1 VRECQPKQ
9 AERLSTEGE
18 QRAGQ
23 SSRLRAKQLT
33 NKLSFNGVLSSN
45 TKSED
50 ELFSV
55 FFVKN
60 KTNFCRLG
68 VSLPK
73 KIIAKATK
81 RNRIKR
87 MIKNSFNVFFQEIK
101 GIDVVVRAKK
111 EPQPNTGDKI
121 LQSLDQHWK
130 TIMSQRNK
138 KNKTNGK
145 S

>member
-1 VRECQPKQ
+1 
-9 AERLSTEGE
+9 
-18 QRAGQ
+18 
-23 SSRLRAKQLT
+23 
-33 NKLSFNGVLSSN
+33 
-45 TKSED
+45 
-50 ELFSV
+50 
-55 FFVKN
+55 
-60 KTNFCRLG
+60 

-87 MIKNSFNVFFQEIK
+87 IIKNSFNVFFQEKK

-111 EPQPNTGDKI
+111 EPQTNTSDKI
-121 LQSLDQHWK
+121 VQSLDQHWK

-145 S
+145 A

>member
-1 VRECQPKQ
+1 M
-9 AERLSTEGE
+9 
-18 QRAGQ
+18 
-23 SSRLRAKQLT
+23 T
-33 NKLSFNGVLSSN
+33 NKLNFSGVLSSN

-55 FFVKN
+55 YFVEN
-60 KTNFCRLG
+60 KTNLCRLG

-87 MIKNSFNVFFQEIK
+87 IIKNSFNLFFQETK

-111 EPQPNTGDKI
+111 ELQPNTSDKI

-130 TIMSQRNK
+130 GIMSQHSK

-145 S
+145 P

>member
-1 VRECQPKQ
+1 M
-9 AERLSTEGE
+9 
-18 QRAGQ
+18 
-23 SSRLRAKQLT
+23 T
-33 NKLSFNGVLSSN
+33 NKLNFSDVLSSN
-45 TKSED
+45 ARSED

-60 KTNFCRLG
+60 KTKNCRLG

-73 KIIAKATK
+73 KTIAKATR
-81 RNRIKR
+81 RNKIKR
-87 MIKNSFNVFFQEIK
+87 IIKSSFNAFFQETK

-111 EPQPNTGDKI
+111 EPQPNTSDKI

-130 TIMSQRNK
+130 RIMSQHSK

-145 S
+145 P

>member
-1 VRECQPKQ
+1 M
-9 AERLSTEGE
+9 
-18 QRAGQ
+18 
-23 SSRLRAKQLT
+23 T
-33 NKLSFNGVLSSN
+33 NKLNFNDVLSSN
-45 TKSED
+45 TRSED

-60 KTNFCRLG
+60 KANLCRLG

-73 KIIAKATK
+73 KTITKATK
-81 RNRIKR
+81 RNKIKR
-87 MIKNSFNVFFQEIK
+87 IIKNSFNVFFQATK

-130 TIMSQRNK
+130 TIMSQHNK

-145 S
+145 P

>member
-1 VRECQPKQ
+1 M
-9 AERLSTEGE
+9 
-18 QRAGQ
+18 
-23 SSRLRAKQLT
+23 T
-33 NKLSFNGVLSSN
+33 NKLNFNDVLSSN
-45 TKSED
+45 TRSED
-50 ELFSV
+50 KLFSV

-60 KTNFCRLG
+60 KTNLCRLG

-81 RNRIKR
+81 RNKIKR
-87 MIKNSFNVFFQEIK
+87 IIKNSFNMFFQETK

-111 EPQPNTGDKI
+111 EPQPNTSDKI

-130 TIMSQRNK
+130 AIMSQHNK

-145 S
+145 P